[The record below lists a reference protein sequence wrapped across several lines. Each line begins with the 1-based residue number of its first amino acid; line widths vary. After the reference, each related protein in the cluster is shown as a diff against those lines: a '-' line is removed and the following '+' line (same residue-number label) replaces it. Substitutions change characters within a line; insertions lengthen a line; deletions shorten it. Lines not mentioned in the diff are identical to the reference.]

1 MKEKNK
7 RVGLMVAIFGMLMLT
22 FGLTYSFVSLSKV
35 EKNNNVLVAGD
46 IYMHYNET
54 NVLTLDNA
62 VPRKDYDPDS
72 YFEFTIDGKNE
83 YTKKDIWYDITL
95 TYGDVVAGKK
105 TRINDDLLKF
115 RLVEN
120 RSGEEK
126 VLFDNK
132 SFQTIN
138 NKRIWVDKIEKDTR
152 EEIKITYKLYMWLGE
167 ETSVGNLETNDY
179 KQDEWNND
187 VYASIKVNVSG
198 DFVEKTLDNK
208 TMIEE
213 LKEKAYNNGEMIAI
227 DNDSNKCESM
237 SSCEAREYR
246 YSGVKA
252 NNYVELT
259 NNEGKGELWRII
271 GVFKEDGEEYVKLV
285 RNEVLPKSMI
295 PDEFSISGITY
306 KISTK
311 YNVYPEAVYWN
322 YITDGINDK
331 NDWSK
336 AGLQHYL
343 NNDKDSKGTKGYL
356 SFLSTETKNMLRET
370 TYYLGSIDN
379 DITVKK
385 AYQAERNISGCV
397 NGIGPEENNS
407 REAIQSNET
416 CSVWAGNQTIWTGLI
431 GLPYATDYS
440 FMLDSSYWTKNVN
453 DVDGIN
459 KFLPSWLRE
468 TSKDAKRIASWAIT
482 PSSIG
487 TDMAMQ
493 LSYGGWVSA
502 GWFTSDNNLHRMSIR
517 PSIALK
523 SNVRIV
529 SGNGRET
536 NPYKLA
542 LS

>member
-1 MKEKNK
+1 MKNK
-7 RVGLMVAIFGMLMLT
+7 RVGLMVAIFGILMLT

-35 EKNNNVLVAGD
+35 GKNNNILVAGD

-62 VPRKDYDPDS
+62 VPRKDYDPNS

-95 TYGDVVAGKK
+95 TYGDVVDGKK

-259 NNEGKGELWRII
+259 DNEEKGELWRII

-285 RNEVLPKSMI
+285 KNEVLTSK
-295 PDEFSISGITY
+295 
-306 KISTK
+306 KISK
-311 YNVYPEAVYWN
+311 NFIIDGEN
-322 YITDGINDK
+322 YQLLESEGQNLVCFQGCGREVI
-331 NDWSK
+331 DWTQ
-336 AGLQHYL
+336 AGLQYYL
-343 NNDKDSKGTKGYL
+343 NNEYDTDKVNKGYL
-356 SFLSTETKNMLRET
+356 SYLSEDTKNMLREKT
-370 TYYLGSIDN
+370 TYYLGNVSRTSD
-379 DITVKK
+379 TVKL
-385 AYQAERNISGCV
+385 YEEERGNVVCDESV
-397 NGIGPEENNS
+397 REYSNN
-407 REAIQSNET
+407 NN
-416 CSVWAGNQTIWTGLI
+416 CNVWYGNQATWEGTVGLLYPSDFGFSLDSKYWNNTGLI
-431 GLPYATDYS
+431 YAAN
-440 FMLDSSYWTKNVN
+440 SYFGEPFGKMDINVVN
-453 DVDGIN
+453 T
-459 KFLPSWLRE
+459 SWL
-468 TSKDAKRIASWAIT
+468 
-482 PSSIG
+482 
-487 TDMAMQ
+487 MQ
-493 LSYGGWVSA
+493 GKEA
-502 GWFTSDNNLHRMSIR
+502 NLHKSLISLDAYHLHWHLVIYENKHGLTIWDRNAVDCVN
-517 PSIALK
+517 PTIALK

>member
-1 MKEKNK
+1 MKNK
-7 RVGLMVAIFGMLMLT
+7 RIGLMVAIFGVLMLT
-22 FGLTYSFVSLSKV
+22 FGITYSFVSLTRV
-35 EKNNNVLVAGD
+35 GKNNNMLIAGD

-62 VPRKDYDPDS
+62 VPRKEYDPNS

-120 RSGEEK
+120 RTGEEK

-138 NKRIWVDKIEKDTR
+138 NKKIWVDKIEKDTG
-152 EEIKITYKLYMWLGE
+152 EEIKITYKLYMWIGE
-167 ETSVGNLETNDY
+167 ETSVGNLDTNDY
-179 KQDEWNND
+179 KQEEWNND

-227 DNDSNKCESM
+227 DNDSNKCESI
-237 SSCEAREYR
+237 SSCEIREYR

-259 NNEGKGELWRII
+259 DNEENGELWRII

-285 RNEVLPKSMI
+285 RNEVLPRSVI
-295 PDEFSISGITY
+295 PNDYVINETTY
-306 KISTK
+306 KISTN
-311 YNVYPEAVYWN
+311 YNLYPEAVYWN
-322 YITDGINDK
+322 YIDGVTDK

-336 AGLQHYL
+336 AGLQYYL
-343 NNDKDSKGTKGYL
+343 NTEQDSKGTKGYL
-356 SFLSTETKNMLRET
+356 SYLSEDTKSMLREKT
-370 TYYLGSIDN
+370 TYYLGSVNN
-379 DITVKK
+379 DSTVKK
-385 AYQAERNISGCV
+385 AFQDERNISGCV
-397 NGIGPEENNS
+397 NGIGPEENNNQ
-407 REAIQSNET
+407 EAIQSNET
-416 CSVWAGNQTIWTGLI
+416 CSVWTGNQTIWTGKI
-431 GLPYATDYS
+431 GLPYISDFA
-440 FMLDSSYWTKNVN
+440 FMLDSSYWTKN
-453 DVDGIN
+453 IN
-459 KFLPSWLRE
+459 TTAGLPSWLRE
-468 TSKDAKRIASWAIT
+468 TSKDAKDVSSWSIT
-482 PSSIG
+482 PA
-487 TDMAMQ
+487 TVDYNMAMQ
-493 LSYGGWVSA
+493 LSYGGWASA
-502 GWFTSDNNLHRMSIR
+502 GLFADSWTTSIRMSIR

-523 SNVRIV
+523 SNVKIV